1 MARQAKDKGGYDM
14 TRIAGAWKFLVRM
27 GPWLLAATLLH
38 AQEARLGVRHDHL
51 LGSCRGE
58 LVFGQEAVEYRTAHT
73 KHARTW
79 KYEDIQQLGFLG
91 PASIALLTYE
101 DARWMLGKDR
111 SFRFELLDGEIP
123 AALVAALRDRLS
135 RPLVSALLPADT
147 GAKYRIAAKHLKG
160 FGGTS
165 GILEIGE
172 DAVAYR
178 TEAKGDSRLWRYRD
192 IVSIGTT
199 GPYQLRLMAMD
210 RVDGEF
216 AGERNFVFS
225 LKERLG
231 EEIYDF
237 LWWKINGPK
246 VSSGAGKR

>member
-1 MARQAKDKGGYDM
+1 MKK
-14 TRIAGAWKFLVRM
+14 IAGALKLPARLAPCF
-27 GPWLLAATLLH
+27 LAATLLQ
-38 AQEARLGVRHDHL
+38 AQDVRLRVRHDHL

-58 LVFGQEAVEYRTAHT
+58 LVFDREGVEYRTEHT

-79 KYEDIQQLGFLG
+79 KYKDIQQFGFLG
-91 PASIALLTYE
+91 PANIAILTYE

-111 SFRFELLDGEIP
+111 LFRFELLAGEIP
-123 AALVAALRDRLS
+123 AGLISVLRDRLT

-147 GAKYRIAAKHLKG
+147 EAIYRIAAKHLKG

-165 GILEIGE
+165 GTLEVGE
-172 DAVAYR
+172 DEIAYR
-178 TEAKGDSRLWRYRD
+178 TEAKGDSRIWRYRD

-199 GPYQLRLMAMD
+199 GPYQLRLTAMD
-210 RVDGEF
+210 RAEGEF

-231 EEIYDF
+231 DEVYDF
-237 LWWKINGPK
+237 IWWKINGPK
-246 VSSGAGKR
+246 VSSGTVKR